1 MFQITISKPL
11 YHILARLTGENRTDV
26 ALELATKD
34 LLRLKLKEAEEH
46 IRNFELRYGMKF
58 TDFKQAWNAGTIP
71 NKYSYQVE
79 QDYWEWETA
88 VEDEKKYRQMLDE
101 LL

>member
-1 MFQITISKPL
+1 MLQITISKPL
-11 YHILARLTGENRTDV
+11 HHILARLTGEHRTDV

-34 LLRLKLKEAEEH
+34 LLRLKLKEVEER
-46 IRNFELRYGMKF
+46 IRDFESRYGMQF
-58 TDFKQAWNAGTIP
+58 TEFKQAWNADTIP
-71 NKYSYQVE
+71 NKYSYEVE
-79 QDYWEWETA
+79 HDYWEWETA